1 MESTLTVAGPDSS
14 NVRASSGIRKRI
26 AQPRVAEM
34 VADELRGRIV
44 RGELS
49 DGDLLP
55 KLDDLIEEFPVSR
68 PSIREAMRILE
79 TEGLISVRR
88 GKVGGAVVHSPTAE
102 AAAYMVGL
110 VMQSKMLTLGDLAN
124 ALAVLEPSCAR
135 LVADREDAA
144 TTVVPPLESITSRA
158 ASYLDDGPA
167 FTRLS
172 REFHDQ
178 LVSECPVRT
187 LVLLVGVLE
196 ALWSAHEVE
205 WADRT
210 QAGGSYPARQ
220 LREEVLRAH
229 QQIIES
235 IRAGQSDRTE
245 RLTRQHLRASQ
256 KFSLEMNGTRPLS
269 IINSRM
275 GLKANLRPFEAVS
288 SPPTD
293 SGQSLETSD
302 GHED

>member
-1 MESTLTVAGPDSS
+1 VTPKEVGAPVA
-14 NVRASSGIRKRI
+14 RANNGVKRRI

-44 RGELS
+44 RGDLA

-55 KLDDLIEEFPVSR
+55 KLDDLLEQFPVSR

-110 VMQSKMLTLGDLAN
+110 VMQAQALTLADLAQ
-124 ALAVLEPSCAR
+124 ALAVLEPACAR
-135 LVADREDAA
+135 LVAERDDAA
-144 TTVVPPLESITSRA
+144 TVAVPLLEAITSEA
-158 ASYLDDGPA
+158 ASHLDDGPT
-167 FTRLS
+167 FTRLA
-172 REFHDQ
+172 RGFHDQ
-178 LVSECPVRT
+178 MVTLCPVRT

-196 ALWSAHEVE
+196 ALWSAHEAD

-210 QAGGSYPARQ
+210 QAEGSYPARQ

-229 QQIIES
+229 QQVIEA
-235 IRAGQSDRTE
+235 IRAGESDRTE
-245 RLTRQHLRASQ
+245 RLVRQHLRASQ
-256 KFSLEMNGTRPLS
+256 SFTLEMNGVRPLS
-269 IINSRM
+269 IINARS
-275 GLKANLRPFEAVS
+275 GLKANKGLRITE
-288 SPPTD
+288 
-293 SGQSLETSD
+293 
-302 GHED
+302 

>member
-1 MESTLTVAGPDSS
+1 VESTLTAAGPESS
-14 NVRASSGIRKRI
+14 SVRTNGVRKRI

-34 VADELRGRIV
+34 VADELRSRIV

-55 KLDDLIEEFPVSR
+55 KLDDLLEEFPVSR

-124 ALAVLEPSCAR
+124 ALAVLEPACAR

-144 TTVVPPLESITSRA
+144 ATVVPLLEEITSRA

-178 LVSECPVRT
+178 LVSQCPVRT

-229 QQIIES
+229 QQIIEA

-275 GLKANLRPFEAVS
+275 GLKANIRPLDDWVS
-288 SPPTD
+288 ARND
-293 SGQSLETSD
+293 SGHLREATD
-302 GHED
+302 GDDD